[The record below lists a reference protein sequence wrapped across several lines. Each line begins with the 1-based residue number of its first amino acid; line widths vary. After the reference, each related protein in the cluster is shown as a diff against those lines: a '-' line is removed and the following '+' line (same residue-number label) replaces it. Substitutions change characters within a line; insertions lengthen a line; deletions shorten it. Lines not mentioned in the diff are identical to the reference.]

1 MKLLLIH
8 LLLTSFMTGLIWL
21 VQIVHY
27 PLFTFVDKS
36 SYRDFQKA
44 HMLRV
49 GLLVIPIMGIE
60 LITGFLL
67 LHKFNNYPLLLWNTG
82 MLCLIWLV
90 TFGVFTFIHA
100 TLREGFDGTL
110 IRKLILFN
118 WIRTF
123 LLSLRTALL
132 FITIVQA

>member
-36 SYRDFQKA
+36 SYRHFQKA

-60 LITGFLL
+60 LITGFLH
-67 LHKFNNYPLLLWNTG
+67 LHKFNNYTLLLWNTG

-90 TFGVFTFIHA
+90 TFGIFTFIHA

-123 LLSLRTALL
+123 LWSLRTALL

>member
-100 TLREGFDGTL
+100 TL

-123 LLSLRTALL
+123 LWSLRPALL